1 MKKILLKNCR
11 IVNEGNIIHQDI
23 LIKNERIEKIAD
35 SISGDNAEIID
46 VDGKHVIPGIIDDQ
60 VHFRDP
66 GLTRKANIYSESKAA
81 VAGGVTSFMEMP
93 NTIPNAITKELL
105 EEKYLKAASESQA
118 NFSFYMGTSNSNSDE
133 AVSID
138 PEKVCGI
145 KIFMGG
151 STGNM
156 LVDNSRALEKVFSE
170 APCLVAIH
178 SENDPMIRQRSEQYK
193 EKYGDD
199 IPFSA
204 HAEIRNEE
212 VCYSNTK
219 HAVELAQK
227 HGTQLHIL
235 HLTTEDELE
244 FFTNKI
250 PLKDKKITGEICVH
264 HLYFDSTDYNKLGS
278 LIKCNPA
285 IKAPHHK
292 KALFEAMMDD
302 RLDVIATDH
311 APHTLSEKQN
321 NYWKAPAGIPLVQHS
336 LNVMLDFYHKNMI
349 SLEKIVE
356 KMCHAPAELFSV
368 RDRGYIREG
377 YYADLAVI
385 DAERV
390 WKVSKSNILAKCGWS
405 PFEGTHFKGSVS
417 STFVNG
423 KLKYDEGAFVS
434 NEPGKRLLFDR

>member
-1 MKKILLKNCR
+1 MKKLLLKNCN
-11 IVNEGNIIHQDI
+11 IVNEGNIIQKDI
-23 LIKNERIEKIAD
+23 LIKNERIEKIAAG
-35 SISGDNAEIID
+35 ISDENAEVMD
-46 VDGKHVIPGIIDDQ
+46 VDGKYVIPGIIDDQ

-66 GLTRKANIYSESKAA
+66 GLTHKANIYSESKAA

-105 EEKYLKAASESQA
+105 EDKYQKAASVSQA

-170 APCLVAIH
+170 APSIVAIH
-178 SENDPMIRQRSEQYK
+178 SENDPMIKERSEQFK
-193 EKYGDD
+193 QKYGEDL
-199 IPFSA
+199 PFSV
-204 HAEIRNEE
+204 HADIRNEK

-219 HAVELAQK
+219 NAVELAKK
-227 HGTQLHIL
+227 HGTQLHVL

-264 HLYFDSTDYNKLGS
+264 HLYFDSNGYEELGS

-292 KALFEAMMDD
+292 KALFEAMTDD

-311 APHTLSEKQN
+311 APHTWQEKQN

-336 LNVMLDFYHKNMI
+336 LNVMLGFYHNNMI
-349 SLEKIVE
+349 SLEKIVK

-377 YYADLAVI
+377 YFADLAVI
-385 DAERV
+385 DSRRV
-390 WKVSKSNILAKCGWS
+390 WKVSKSNIMAKCGWS
-405 PFEGTHFKGSVS
+405 PFEGKHFKGSVVK
-417 STFVNG
+417 TFVNG
-423 KLKYDEGAFVS
+423 NLKYDEGKFIS